1 MKRVAL
7 LSAALLLSVTASFGS
22 GVLVEAE
29 SFRDKGGWA
38 VDQQFMDQ
46 MGSPYLI
53 AHGMG
58 KPVADAVTTVEFPET
73 GTYRVYVRTFNWV
86 APWYDG
92 EGPGKFALRVGS
104 RKLSATLGCTGSEW
118 MWQCAGKVSVRKGPV
133 SVSLTDLSGFDG
145 RCDAVYFTTEE
156 GDVPPS
162 GSAELAAFR
171 KRMLG
176 HPRNAANRRIV
187 RFRRRGRRH
196 RRHVRRGRGVPAG
209 VQRRSGQRPPG
220 AGRQQQLRSPR
231 ASGRR
236 HRAWPQRGTGPHDP
250 RIRPLARRQRPGRP
264 KTTRTRRKVRS
275 SPGSRT

>member
-92 EGPGKFALRVGS
+92 EGPES
-104 RKLSATLGCTGSEW
+104 S
-118 MWQCAGKVSVRKGPV
+118 
-133 SVSLTDLSGFDG
+133 
-145 RCDAVYFTTEE
+145 
-156 GDVPPS
+156 PS
-162 GSAELAAFR
+162 GSA
-171 KRMLG
+171 
-176 HPRNAANRRIV
+176 
-187 RFRRRGRRH
+187 
-196 RRHVRRGRGVPAG
+196 AG
-209 VQRRSGQRPPG
+209 NCPRRSAARAASGCGSAPE
-220 AGRQQQLRSPR
+220 RSP
-231 ASGRR
+231 SG
-236 HRAWPQRGTGPHDP
+236 
-250 RIRPLARRQRPGRP
+250 
-264 KTTRTRRKVRS
+264 KVRS
-275 SPGSRT
+275 AFR